1 MEREPIVTF
10 ANWGNYTIAF
20 KVLFESLGIR
30 VVLPEKTNPQAI
42 LEGAK
47 ISPEMF
53 CFPFK
58 VNLGNYLSAIRNG
71 ANTIFMVTATGGSCR
86 LRYYAVTQDKIL
98 KESGEKVNFIIL
110 DQGVRDIFL
119 KVKKFSQKS
128 IWQILRAAKLCL
140 EMLFFIEK
148 IEKKAA
154 FLRPREIKKGKTDL
168 VFSEAIK
175 KLEKVK
181 KEKDFKKVQKEI
193 LEEFSK
199 IEIQKISNLPKVG
212 IVGEIYTVCD
222 PGVNFEIEK
231 KLGREGI
238 EVHKEITLSYH
249 LSKKFLFVDW
259 RIQRKIK
266 KYLGS
271 TVGGH
276 GRDAIYEMLKYVKKG
291 FDGVIQLLPAFCM
304 PETTVRPILEKI
316 HQETGIPFLSLSFD
330 EEVAEAGIDT
340 RLEAFVDVVKN
351 YHESKKS

>member
-1 MEREPIVTF
+1 MKKPIVTF
-10 ANWGNYTIAF
+10 ANWGNYTVAF
-20 KVLFESLGIR
+20 RSLFENLGMETI
-30 VVLPEKTNPQAI
+30 LPEKTNPRSI

-58 VNLGNYLSAIRNG
+58 VNLGNYLSAIKNG
-71 ANTIFMVTATGGSCR
+71 ANTIFMVTASGGSCR

-98 KESGEKVNFIIL
+98 KEIGKNVNFIIL
-110 DQGVRDIFL
+110 DQGIKDIFS
-119 KVKKFSQKS
+119 KVKKFSGKS
-128 IWQILRAAKLCL
+128 FWQILRAAKLSL

-148 IEKKAA
+148 LERKAA
-154 FLRPREIKKGKTDL
+154 YLRPREIEKGKTDL
-168 VFSEAIK
+168 VFTEAMG
-175 KLEKVK
+175 KLEKMK
-181 KEKDFKKVQKEI
+181 YEKDFKIVKKEI
-193 LEEFSK
+193 LNEFSK
-199 IEIQKISNLPKVG
+199 IETKEPLNLPKVG
-212 IVGEIYTVCD
+212 IIGEIYTVCD
-222 PGVNFEIEK
+222 PGVNFEVEK

-266 KYLGS
+266 KYLES

-276 GRDAIYEMLKYVKKG
+276 GRDAIYEMLKYVKKR

-304 PETTVRPILEKI
+304 PETTIRPILEKI

-330 EEVAEAGIDT
+330 EEIAEAGVDT

-351 YHESKKS
+351 YYESKKA